1 MTTVLHVL
9 GSGSSGNAALLR
21 HNGFGVLIDSGLGP
35 AELTNRLQIVGETW
49 AGVNAVLL
57 THTHTDHWNKHTLAH
72 LRRLNIPF
80 VAHEKHHETLWTVP
94 TYDPM
99 HRAGLLRT
107 YTADS
112 PLTLNND
119 LTLRVCQV
127 SHDAD
132 PTFALRVES
141 SSFSVG
147 WATDVCFVPN
157 EVLQFLLG
165 VDVLGLEFIY
175 DLDMEKRSRRP
186 RHLIE
191 RVISDTGHL
200 SNNQAAEALSCL
212 AAGSDLQAVVQ
223 LHLSRDCNTAEL
235 AHRAGRSVLTNTVK
249 LVTAK
254 PFEPCL
260 PIVIDECSAPRNL
273 RPLPPRRR
281 PPVQL
286 AIPGI
291 NDVR

>member
-35 AELTNRLQIVGETW
+35 TELTNRLQIVGETW
-49 AGVNAVLL
+49 AGVNTVLL
-57 THTHTDHWNKHTLAH
+57 THTHTDHWNKHTLAQ

-80 VAHEKHHETLWTVP
+80 VAHEKHHATLWTVP

-107 YTADS
+107 FTADS
-112 PLTLNND
+112 PLTLND
-119 LTLRVCQV
+119 VLTLRVCQV

-147 WATDVCFVPN
+147 WATDLGFVPD
-157 EVLQFLLG
+157 ELLRFLHG
-165 VDVLGLEFIY
+165 VDVLGMEFNHDLE
-175 DLDMEKRSRRP
+175 MEKRSRRP

-191 RVISDTGHL
+191 RVLSDTGHL
-200 SNNQAAEALSCL
+200 SNVQAAEAVGCL
-212 AAGSDLQAVVQ
+212 AEASELQTVVQ
-223 LHLSRDCNTAEL
+223 LHLSRDCNTADL
-235 AHRAGRSVLTNTVK
+235 AHRAGKNVLAKGVK

-254 PFEPCL
+254 PFEPC
-260 PIVIDECSAPRNL
+260 PSIVIDERSAPQSL

-286 AIPGI
+286 EIPGMHKMG
-291 NDVR
+291 

>member
-21 HNGFGVLIDSGLGP
+21 HNGFGVLIDSGIGP
-35 AELTNRLQIVGETW
+35 VELTNRLQIVGETW

-57 THTHTDHWNKHTLAH
+57 THTHTDHWNKHTLAQ

-80 VAHEKHHETLWTVP
+80 VAHEKHHQILWTVP
-94 TYDPM
+94 NYDPM

-107 YTADS
+107 FTADS
-112 PLTLNND
+112 PLTLNDD

-147 WATDVCFVPN
+147 WATDLGFVPD
-157 EVLQFLLG
+157 ELLQFLHG
-165 VDVLGLEFIY
+165 VDVLGMEFNH

-191 RVISDTGHL
+191 RVLSDTGHL

-212 AAGSDLQAVVQ
+212 AAGSDLQTVVQ
-223 LHLSRDCNTAEL
+223 LHLSRDCNTADL
-235 AHRAGRSVLTNTVK
+235 AHKAGRNVVGKATR

-254 PFEPCL
+254 PFEPCA
-260 PIVIDECSAPRNL
+260 PIVIDERSAPPSL

-286 AIPGI
+286 VIPGI
-291 NDVR
+291 HEVR